1 MIEIAEANAFV
12 SPHDLGRVAVLY
24 GGISP
29 EREVSLQS
37 GEAVCEGLL
46 AAGVDAVLLDIGA
59 DPLSQIE
66 QFEMDAAFIILH
78 GVGGE
83 DGTIQALLQAKN
95 IPHTGSG
102 VAASALAMDKYRTK
116 QMWQGMRLPTAPFKL
131 LTDKSDWSKVLEGL
145 GGKVMVK
152 PVREGSSL
160 GMASADTPETLQEA
174 YEFAAK
180 HDSTVIAERWLSGR
194 EFTIAVLGNAVLP
207 IVEMRTDQAFYTY
220 DAKYIS
226 DSTEYFCPAPIDEL
240 LYREMQALAL
250 DAFQSLGCR
259 GWGRVDLMLDE
270 AGEMRLLEVNT
281 APGMTSH
288 SLVPMACREAGMSF
302 ADLVLRITQ
311 LAVQFAIGE
320 RS

>member
-1 MIEIAEANAFV
+1 MSEIAEANTHI
-12 SPHDLGRVAVLY
+12 SPQDLGRVAVFY

-29 EREVSLQS
+29 ERPVSLQS
-37 GEAVCEGLL
+37 GEAVHQGLL
-46 AAGVDAVLLDIGA
+46 EAGVDAVLLDIGA
-59 DPLSQIE
+59 DPLAQIE
-66 QFEMDAAFIILH
+66 QVEMDAAFIALH

-83 DGTIQALLQAKN
+83 DGTIQALLQSKN

-102 VAASALAMDKYRTK
+102 VAASALAMDKHRTK
-116 QMWQGMRLPTAPFKL
+116 QMWQAMGLPTAACKL
-131 LTDKSDWSKVLEGL
+131 LTDKSDWAGVLESL

-160 GMASADTPETLQEA
+160 GMGAADTPQALQEA

-180 HDSTVIAERWLSGR
+180 HDSTVIAERWLAGR
-194 EFTIAVLGNAVLP
+194 EFTVAVLGVEALP

-240 LYREMQALAL
+240 LYRKMQALAI

-288 SLVPMACREAGMSF
+288 SLVPMAAREAGMSF
-302 ADLVLRITQ
+302 AELVLRITQ
-311 LAVQFAIGE
+311 LAMQLLNEA
-320 RS
+320 RR